1 MIFSAR
7 TWRHAPRFYAVLLS
21 LLGTLATPPGALA
34 HAVLLEST
42 PRASDAVSEA
52 RRLDLRFNSR
62 LEPAFS
68 QLRLTWP
75 SGDHAPLQVGFSRA
89 EPNRLTASLPALDPG
104 LYTVHWRVLTV
115 DGHLTHGS
123 FSFRISPLRP

>member
-1 MIFSAR
+1 MTLSNPILRGAFL
-7 TWRHAPRFYAVLLS
+7 VLV
-21 LLGTLATPPGALA
+21 GLATIFALDGAPQDALA

-42 PRASDAVSEA
+42 PRARDAVSEA

-75 SGDHAPLQVGFSRA
+75 SGEHVPLQVGFSRA
-89 EPNRLTASLPALDPG
+89 APNRLTASLPASTRACIPCTG
-104 LYTVHWRVLTV
+104 
-115 DGHLTHGS
+115 GS
-123 FSFRISPLRP
+123 